1 MAIALCVVFSIMPFA
16 GATPSINFS
25 NNDLDLNK
33 MNNATLT
40 NLSLSG
46 LSDEEITKLKTWLK
60 DKNINA
66 STDDGNLTIGETG
79 ENVASVQKWLKKN
92 NFYNGEIDGNFGTDT
107 EEAVKAF
114 QKEVGLKEDGKVGYY
129 TLLAMKEWDEYAE
142 SMTSTASTSS
152 ESGKEYSVTSTSS
165 KTYSSSKKTY
175 TTKRYTKSYKSTR
188 YSGYTNGMD
197 CWAMSSYLSSK
208 LRSQG
213 YTTRTIQYATS
224 MSSRHR
230 TVQYYSNGAWVNYDY
245 AGNGYSSIYYTTSN
259 SKNGY
264 VVS

>member
-1 MAIALCVVFSIMPFA
+1 MPFA
-16 GATPSINFS
+16 GAAPSINLS
-25 NNDLDLNK
+25 NNELDINK
-33 MNNATLT
+33 INSSTLT

-46 LSDEEITKLKTWLK
+46 LSEEEITKLKTWLK

-79 ENVASVQKWLKKN
+79 ENVASLQKWLKEN
-92 NFYNGEIDGNFGTDT
+92 NFYNGEIDGTFGTDT
-107 EEAVKAF
+107 EAAVKAF

-129 TLLAMKEWDEYAE
+129 TLLAMQEWDEYTEAIIN
-142 SMTSTASTSS
+142 TASTSS
-152 ESGKEYSVTSTSS
+152 DSKQYYSSASTSS
-165 KTYSSSKKTY
+165 SKSSSKKTY
-175 TTKRYTKSYKSTR
+175 ATKKYRKSYTSTR

-197 CWAMSSYLSSK
+197 CWAMSSYVSSK
-208 LRSQG
+208 LRNQG

-245 AGNGYSSIYYTTSN
+245 KGNGYSSIYYSTSN

-264 VVS
+264 VVG

>member
-1 MAIALCVVFSIMPFA
+1 MPFA
-16 GATPSINFS
+16 GAAPSINLS
-25 NNDLDLNK
+25 NNELDINK
-33 MNNATLT
+33 INSSTLT

-46 LSDEEITKLKTWLK
+46 LSEEEITKLKTWLK
-60 DKNINA
+60 DKDINA

-79 ENVASVQKWLKKN
+79 ENVASLQKWLKEN
-92 NFYNGEIDGNFGTDT
+92 NFYTGETDGNFGTDT
-107 EEAVKAF
+107 EAAVKAF

-129 TLLAMKEWDEYAE
+129 TLLAMQEWDEYAE
-142 SMTSTASTSS
+142 AMMINTASTSS
-152 ESGKEYSVTSTSS
+152 ESGKDYSITSTSS

-175 TTKRYTKSYKSTR
+175 TRTYTKSYKSTR

-197 CWAMSSYLSSK
+197 CWAMSSYLSGK

-245 AGNGYSSIYYTTSN
+245 KGNGYSSIYSVTSN
-259 SKNGY
+259 YKNGY
-264 VVS
+264 VVG